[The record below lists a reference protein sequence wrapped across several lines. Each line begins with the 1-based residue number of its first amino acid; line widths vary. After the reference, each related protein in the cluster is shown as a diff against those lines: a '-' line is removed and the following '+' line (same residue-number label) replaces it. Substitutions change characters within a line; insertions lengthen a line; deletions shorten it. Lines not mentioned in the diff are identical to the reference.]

1 MLKDFVNTLDSMF
14 NIVAVC
20 PICHMQ
26 VHYATKE
33 EKGQIFSKCMI
44 LEKRNVRTDLTCKN
58 KRNFNKYYLN
68 KNN

>member
-1 MLKDFVNTLDSMF
+1 MF

-33 EKGQIFSKCMI
+33 EKGQIFSKMYDI
-44 LEKRNVRTDLTCKN
+44 RKKEMLDHGFDIAKINEI
-58 KRNFNKYYLN
+58 FNKYYLN
-68 KNN
+68 KKN

>member
-1 MLKDFVNTLDSMF
+1 MF

-33 EKGQIFSKCMI
+33 EKGQIFAKMYNI
-44 LEKRNVRTDLTCKN
+44 RKQEMLEHGFDLAKIN
-58 KRNFNKYYLN
+58 EIFKKYYLN
-68 KNN
+68 QNK